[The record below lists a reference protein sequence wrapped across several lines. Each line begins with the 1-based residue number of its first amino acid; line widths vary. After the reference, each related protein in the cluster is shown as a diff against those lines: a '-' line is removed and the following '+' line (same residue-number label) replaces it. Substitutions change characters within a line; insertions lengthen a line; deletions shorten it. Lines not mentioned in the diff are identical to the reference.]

1 MSESQDK
8 SSEKISK
15 QNSNYLREETP
26 GWMPLPPIISSN
38 QHILPHCLVYLTAL
52 DYLLVRQIV
61 DMEQMLQFFVGI
73 NARVKF
79 GIFNNENQQIYYA
92 YEGSFEKI
100 LLIQIKM
107 IL

>member
-8 SSEKISK
+8 SSEKTNK
-15 QNSNYLREETP
+15 QNSNYLQQETP
-26 GWMPLPPIISSN
+26 GWMPLPQTISSN
-38 QHILPHCLVYLTAL
+38 QQILPHCLVYLTAL

-92 YEGSFEKI
+92 YEGSFKRFY
-100 LLIQIKM
+100 
-107 IL
+107 